1 MSKATRKAR
10 FSIEPERKFLHL
22 EQIAGPVKRVVTMEY
37 CARYVCRLIVLFLI
51 FPIQKSEVKLFCRLS
66 VI

>member
-22 EQIAGPVKRVVTMEY
+22 EQIAGPIKRIVTLEY
-37 CARYVCRLIVLFLI
+37 
-51 FPIQKSEVKLFCRLS
+51 
-66 VI
+66 